1 VLPRRLSPA
10 WSDEHSK
17 GGASVSPDRGV
28 NGQEAARNGLD
39 GSGRDFDAA
48 PGSPIVVKIS
58 VNNGPISGIVASP
71 DGSRLMVTNYG
82 HNSVS
87 IIDTDSC
94 RVLES
99 VVGVEEPFTIA
110 MGGPEDSAPS
120 RVYVSSVSRAYDSIE
135 VIDVF
140 TNTVVATHP
149 LALSVSDLV
158 VSADGR
164 YVYASR
170 NGARSADIAVLDTIT
185 DRVEVIDI
193 AGASG
198 VPGTTT
204 QCVRISPDGGRLYVG
219 TNGPAGGWLVVIGAE
234 SDDFSGDNAGRS
246 SGHAR
251 WRRKKSTRPRGA
263 TAQTGWSIIGAV
275 EIGLPVRDVAV
286 SPDGATAYVA
296 SCCPELGAVVD
307 VVDTQTN
314 KITSTRKLGEISG
327 NLTGFTLSRDGDRA
341 YLVGDDGITVL
352 CTLTHDVLGS
362 VRVTEQPSCV
372 VESVDG
378 KCLYVADYSGAVTVA
393 PVASRAPL
401 AIEGAAHRSH
411 ASAEWV
417 MPELLQYEPAPA

>member
-1 VLPRRLSPA
+1 
-10 WSDEHSK
+10 
-17 GGASVSPDRGV
+17 VSPDRGV
-28 NGQEAARNGLD
+28 NGREAAPSGLD
-39 GSGRDFDAA
+39 GSDGMGPDFDAA

-87 IIDTDSC
+87 IIDTDSW
-94 RVLES
+94 RVVETVS
-99 VVGVEEPFTIA
+99 GVQEPFAIA
-110 MGGPEDSAPS
+110 AGGPEAISPNQ
-120 RVYVSSVSRAYDSIE
+120 VYVSSVSRAYDSIE

-140 TNTVVATHP
+140 TNTVVASHP

-219 TNGPAGGWLVVIGAE
+219 PNGPAGGWLVVLGAP
-234 SDDFSGDNAGRS
+234 SDDFSGDNARRS
-246 SGHAR
+246 SGRAR
-251 WRRKKSTRPRGA
+251 WRRKKPARSRN
-263 TAQTGWSIIGAV
+263 TGLSVIGVV

-286 SPDGATAYVA
+286 SPDGAVAYVA

-307 VVDTQTN
+307 VVDTATN

-352 CTLTHDVLGS
+352 CTLTQDVIGT
-362 VRVTEQPSCV
+362 VAVTEQPSCV
-372 VESVDG
+372 AESVDG
-378 KCLYVADYSGAVTVA
+378 KRLYVADYSGAVTVA

-401 AIEGAAHRSH
+401 AIEGAAHRSD
-411 ASAEWV
+411 ASTEWV
-417 MPELLQYEPAPA
+417 MPELLHYEPTPA

>member
-1 VLPRRLSPA
+1 
-10 WSDEHSK
+10 
-17 GGASVSPDRGV
+17 VSPDRGV
-28 NGQEAARNGLD
+28 NGREAAPSGLD
-39 GSGRDFDAA
+39 GSGPDFDAA

-87 IIDTDSC
+87 IIDTDSW
-94 RVLES
+94 RVVETVS
-99 VVGVEEPFTIA
+99 GVQEPFAIA
-110 MGGPEDSAPS
+110 AGGPEAISPNQ
-120 RVYVSSVSRAYDSIE
+120 VYVSSVSRAYDSIE

-140 TNTVVATHP
+140 TNTVVASHP

-204 QCVRISPDGGRLYVG
+204 QCVRTSPDGTRVYVG
-219 TNGPAGGWLVVIGAE
+219 TNGPVGGRLVVLGAA
-234 SDDFSGDNAGRS
+234 SDDDARGS
-246 SGHAR
+246 SGRAR
-251 WRRKKSTRPRGA
+251 WRRKKPARSRN
-263 TAQTGWSIIGAV
+263 TGLSVIGAV
-275 EIGLPVRDVAV
+275 EIGLAVRDIAV
-286 SPDGATAYVA
+286 SPDGAVTYVA

-307 VVDTQTN
+307 VVDTATN

-327 NLTGFTLSRDGDRA
+327 NLTGCTLSRDGDRA

-352 CTLTHDVLGS
+352 CTLTQDVIGT
-362 VRVTEQPSCV
+362 VAVTEQPSCV
-372 VESVDG
+372 AESVDG
-378 KCLYVADYSGAVTVA
+378 KRLYVADYSGAVTVA

-401 AIEGAAHRSH
+401 AIEGAAHRSD

-417 MPELLQYEPAPA
+417 MPELLHYEPAPA

>member
-1 VLPRRLSPA
+1 VLARRLSPA

-17 GGASVSPDRGV
+17 GGAGVSPNRGV
-28 NGQEAARNGLD
+28 NGPEAARNGLD
-39 GSGRDFDAA
+39 GSGPDFDAA

-58 VNNGPISGIVASP
+58 VNNGPISGIVSSP

-82 HNSVS
+82 VDSVS

-94 RVLES
+94 RVVETVS
-99 VVGVEEPFTIA
+99 GVQEPFAIA
-110 MGGPEDSAPS
+110 AGGPEAISPN

-170 NGARSADIAVLDTIT
+170 NGARSADVAVLDTIT

-193 AGASG
+193 AG
-198 VPGTTT
+198 PGTTI
-204 QCVRISPDGGRLYVG
+204 QCVRTSPDGARVYAGTNEPVGGRLVVLG
-219 TNGPAGGWLVVIGAE
+219 APSDDEARRSSERAGWRRIKPARSRNTGLRVIGV
-234 SDDFSGDNAGRS
+234 
-246 SGHAR
+246 
-251 WRRKKSTRPRGA
+251 
-263 TAQTGWSIIGAV
+263 V
-275 EIGLPVRDVAV
+275 EIGLAVRDVAV
-286 SPDGATAYVA
+286 SPDGAVAYVA

-307 VVDTQTN
+307 VVDTRTN
-314 KITSTRKLGEISG
+314 KITSTRKLGEIGG
-327 NLTGFTLSRDGDRA
+327 NLTGCTLSRDGDRA

-352 CTLTHDVLGS
+352 CTLSQDVIGT
-362 VRVTEQPSCV
+362 VRVREQPSCV
-372 VESVDG
+372 VESPDG
-378 KCLYVADYSGAVTVA
+378 KRLYVADYSGAVTVA
-393 PVASRAPL
+393 PVAPTAPL
-401 AIEGAAHRSH
+401 AIEGAAHRSD

-417 MPELLQYEPAPA
+417 MPELPQYEPALA